1 MSRKSLSDIG
11 VSNLKPRAQRY
22 AFPDP
27 ELRGHYV
34 RVAPSGAKT
43 FAVVAR
49 DPQGKQ
55 VWASIGPSDTLKVE
69 EARERAR
76 RALQRIR
83 GGLPPFEEA
92 PTKPATFEEVAA
104 SWMKRHV
111 EAKGLRSKAEMERCL
126 KVYVLP
132 DWRDR
137 GFVSIRRGDITALL
151 DKIEDDRGPRQADV
165 VLGILRG
172 IANWYAARHDDYASP
187 FTKGMK
193 RQPQTRRERILS
205 DDELRAVWWQAER
218 AGTFGAIV
226 RMALLTGQRREK
238 IATMRWADLSGD
250 VWSIP
255 ASARGKG
262 AGGSLKL
269 PPAAVTV
276 INSRP
281 RMVGNPYV
289 FAGRGNNAFNG
300 FSKCKAAFD
309 DALPKI
315 KNAEGEEVAI
325 ANWTLHDLRRT
336 ARSLMSRVGVRP
348 DIAER
353 VLGHVIAG
361 VEGIYDRHR
370 YDEEKA
376 LALDRLASM
385 IALILNPPGTN
396 VVAMKE
402 RGQ

>member
-11 VSNLKPRAQRY
+11 VANLKPRAQRY

-27 ELRGHYV
+27 EMRGHYV
-34 RVAPSGAKT
+34 RVAPSGTKT

-49 DPQGKQ
+49 DPHGKQ
-55 VWASIGPSDTLKVE
+55 VWASIGPADTFKIE
-69 EARERAR
+69 EARERGR

-83 GGLPPFEEA
+83 DGLPPFEEA
-92 PTKPATFEEVAA
+92 PTKPATFAEVAA

-111 EAKGLRSKAEMERCL
+111 EAKGLLSKAEMERCL

-132 DWRDR
+132 EWEDR
-137 GFVSIRRGDITALL
+137 GFVSIRRGDITSLL

-187 FTKGMK
+187 FTKGMR

-205 DDELRAVWWQAER
+205 DDELRAVWHQAGK
-218 AGTFGAIV
+218 AGTFGAIL
-226 RMALLTGQRREK
+226 RIALLTAQRREK
-238 IATMRWADLSGD
+238 IANMRWADLNGD
-250 VWSIP
+250 VWTVP
-255 ASARGKG
+255 ASAREKG
-262 AGGSLKL
+262 AGGALKL
-269 PPAAVTV
+269 PSAAMEV
-276 INSRP
+276 IKERP
-281 RMVGNPYV
+281 RIARNPFV
-289 FAGRGNNAFNG
+289 FAGRGDNAFNG

-309 DALPKI
+309 DALPKL

-336 ARSLMSRVGVRP
+336 ARSLMSRAGVRP

-353 VLGHVIAG
+353 VLGHVITG

-376 LALDRLASM
+376 SALASLAG
-385 IALILNPPGTN
+385 IVALILNPPGGN
-396 VVAMKE
+396 VVAMKD